1 MTMKKVGVAEL
12 KARLSQYLRVVRRG
26 QSITVLDRDTPIA
39 QIVPFSP
46 STPLS
51 VRPQG
56 SVKLHEVKLP
66 APLGLE
72 DDIVDL
78 LLEER
83 QVQR

>member
-1 MTMKKVGVAEL
+1 MKRVGVAAL
-12 KARLSQYLRVVRRG
+12 RARLSRYLRVVRRG
-26 QSITVLDRDTPIA
+26 QTITVLDRDTPIA
-39 QIVPFSP
+39 QIVPFSL

-72 DDIVDL
+72 ADIVDL